1 MSTRW
6 ELLELSSSDARSD
19 RESWRAEFW
28 SGEELSSTREG
39 DDGAAGGLDGPCC
52 AAPQPLTISTTTKAN
67 ALRDIGAILPPRN
80 ANNHKARHA
89 GKQVQPVPR
98 AVHPAWYR
106 FY

>member
-39 DDGAAGGLDGPCC
+39 DDGAAGGLDAPCC

-67 ALRDIGAILPPRN
+67 ALRDIGPFYRLGKLITTKPHN
-80 ANNHKARHA
+80 GAR
-89 GKQVQPVPR
+89 KCRRVPR
-98 AVHPAWYR
+98 GDLPGC
-106 FY
+106 F